1 MTQVDCP
8 RTTQVL
14 AARRRTPL
22 GAPGTGVT
30 ADHAAG
36 AADATATADH
46 IATCPTCA
54 AALVADRALSDFA
67 AALERQA
74 ALPTA
79 TQILFRAQQ
88 RQTALAADRAVRPI
102 KLWGL
107 CVAVGCI
114 LAAAVLLVT
123 HAGALWHRV
132 LSLQA
137 AAAPPLLILAGVV
150 SVGLASLLLH
160 LHAAWT
166 EP

>member
-14 AARRRTPL
+14 
-22 GAPGTGVT
+22 GAPGTAVT
-30 ADHAAG
+30 ADHTAY

-46 IATCPTCA
+46 VATCPTCA

-74 ALPTA
+74 APPTA

-88 RQTALAADRAVRPI
+88 RQIALAADRAVRPI

-114 LAAAVLLVT
+114 LAAAFLLVA

-160 LHAAWT
+160 LHGAWT